1 MLSWQFYSAIVFVCV
16 AVGSFLYKR
25 ARMQGARP
33 GSFMVVQAGCFLGV
47 VLLAGFISGEWR
59 FDNPYLG
66 LGLLCGCLGMTGA
79 FSTLRSMGRGEL
91 GPNISVVR
99 LSFVPTT
106 IGAILFLGEPL
117 SLRKVALFAF
127 AGLAVF
133 LFVDHYR
140 RENRSA
146 LTSLVPALTACF
158 AFGFFDLVYKIAAMK
173 GVSPLAFVLVQ
184 TATGNVLINLYVI
197 FREKYQINRVILRIA
212 PLCGILFASA
222 CLAWFHALRQ
232 VDVSLI
238 APFIQ
243 MNFVFTYILGVL
255 FLRESVTAR
264 KLMGITLVVLSIL
277 LLSDYATQE
286 LAELWSTL
294 IQPGLPR

>member
-1 MLSWQFYSAIVFVCV
+1 MCV

-25 ARMQGARP
+25 ARIQGVRP
-33 GSFMVVQAGCFLGV
+33 GSFMVVQAFCFLTM
-47 VLLAGFISGEWR
+47 VLLAAFLSGEYH

-66 LGLLCGCLGMTGA
+66 LGVLCGALGMTGA

-106 IGAILFLGEPL
+106 LGAILFLGESL
-117 SLRKVALFAF
+117 SLRKIGMFAV

-140 RENRSA
+140 KENRSA

-158 AFGFFDLVYKIAAMK
+158 AFGCFDLVYKVCAMN
-173 GVSPLAFVLVQ
+173 GVSPLAFLMVQ
-184 TATGNVLINLYVI
+184 STTGNIIINLYVA

-212 PLCGILFASA
+212 PVCGVLYSSA
-222 CLAWFHALRQ
+222 CLAWFKALRE
-232 VDVSLI
+232 VDISLI
-238 APFIQ
+238 VPFIQ
-243 MNFVFTYILGVL
+243 MNFVLTYLLGVI
-255 FLRESVTAR
+255 FLKESVTAR
-264 KLMGITLVVLSIL
+264 KLIGISLVVLSIL
-277 LLSDYATQE
+277 LLSDYTSQGLTEFWKTHIATTFSQ
-286 LAELWSTL
+286 
-294 IQPGLPR
+294 